1 MPAYS
6 LHCPDND
13 SSMCGSADK
22 LFLSGVPFCLAC
34 GFKTDLYFINSE
46 FRVKRRIY
54 DLSATHDGYYIAS
67 LKFKEACN
75 RLGLHGLEFLPL
87 PSDPEFFVVKPTTI
101 TLFDFKSR
109 KTRFEGL
116 CSNCNQCRAVAGA
129 TPVFLLAEPESDLS
143 GTDIVFGSGNSR
155 SRVLLASEHAKTSLQ
170 VEGLRGLE
178 FQAVVHN

>member
-22 LFLSGVPFCLAC
+22 LFLSGVPFCLTC

-46 FRVKRRIY
+46 FMVKRRVY
-54 DLSATHDGYYIAS
+54 DLSATQDGYYIAS

-87 PSDPEFFVVKPTTI
+87 PSDPEFFVVKSTTI
-101 TLFDFKSR
+101 TFFDVKSR

-116 CSNCNQCRAVAGA
+116 CSNCNQYRAVAGA

-143 GTDIVFGSGNSR
+143 GTNIVFGSGNSR

-178 FQAVVHN
+178 FQAVAYN